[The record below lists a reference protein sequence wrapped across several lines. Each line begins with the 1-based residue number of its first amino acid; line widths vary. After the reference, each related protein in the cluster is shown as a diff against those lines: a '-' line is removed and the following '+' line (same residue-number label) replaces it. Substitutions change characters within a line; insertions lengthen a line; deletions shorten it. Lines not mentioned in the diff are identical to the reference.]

1 MSGYKHAKEQFVS
14 GSAGGSI
21 LTINT
26 VCATAVTTY
35 ALWTIVS
42 ARFSSRTASS
52 LKAPFYE
59 FLVLVVPL
67 LLALTLAAAHA
78 FLLNAFLVLC
88 IVACSSVLPPTPLSP
103 PLSPMT
109 SKRSTPT
116 PGAHSSTHLPSFQ
129 VFNRPFVTVYRAH
142 MMLMT
147 VICILAV
154 DFPIFP
160 RSFAKAET
168 YGTSI
173 VSSLSLSPLPFFHDV
188 FWPKSNSYFTYE
200 KMDLGVGS
208 FVFSLGLIS
217 ALPILRQKQTE
228 SSVLHEILK
237 SIQHSAGL
245 LALGM
250 VRVVMVKGVDYPE
263 HVTEY
268 GVHWNFFF
276 TMAILP
282 VFGAGL
288 ERLVP
293 IIGFTL
299 MALIVTAVHQL
310 ILSRTSL
317 TSWVLTAARVS
328 LVSQNK
334 EGLVSLPGYLAIY
347 LLGLGTG
354 LYVLPPDPYFYH
366 VMTTTADSHASE
378 GVQRKLA
385 EKKEKVWRSKP
396 DKLASVLGS
405 YAIIWSTLFVLV
417 RWSGIEVSRRLA
429 NLPYVL
435 WVAAFNTAFLFLY
448 LCVHLW
454 ASKSP
459 TTRSSSA
466 PRIFEAINKNGLLV
480 FLVAN
485 LLTGLVNVSIE
496 SMYTGTMIAM
506 LSLIV
511 YCALVVGA
519 AWALKGKKLRI

>member
-1 MSGYKHAKEQFVS
+1 MSGYKQAKEQFVS
-14 GSAGGSI
+14 GSVGGSI

-26 VCATAVTTY
+26 VCITAITTY

-42 ARFSSRTASS
+42 ARFSSHTAAS
-52 LKAPFYE
+52 LKAPIYE
-59 FLVLVVPL
+59 FVVLVVPL
-67 LLALTLAAAHA
+67 LLALTLASAHA
-78 FLLNAFLVLC
+78 LLLNALLVLC
-88 IVACSSVLPPTPLSP
+88 IMACSTVLPPPPLSP
-103 PLSPMT
+103 PLSPTT

-116 PGAHSSTHLPSFQ
+116 AAYSSAHLPSSSH

-173 VSSLSLSPLPFFHDV
+173 
-188 FWPKSNSYFTYE
+188 
-200 KMDLGVGS
+200 MDLGVGS

-217 ALPILRQKQTE
+217 ALPILRQKQSN
-228 SSVLHEILK
+228 SSILSEILK

-245 LALGM
+245 LALGL

-282 VFGAGL
+282 VFGSGFG
-288 ERLVP
+288 RLAP
-293 IIGFTL
+293 KIGFTL
-299 MALIVTAVHQL
+299 MALLVTSVHQS
-310 ILSRTSL
+310 ILSRTGL
-317 TSWVLTAARVS
+317 THWTLTPARDS

-334 EGLVSLPGYLAIY
+334 EGLVSLPGYLSIY

-354 LYVLPPDPYFYH
+354 LYVLPPDPYFYD
-366 VMTTTADSHASE
+366 VMTKTLDSHASE
-378 GVQRKLA
+378 EAQRKLA

-405 YAIIWSTLFVLV
+405 YAIIWSTLFALV
-417 RWSGIEVSRRLA
+417 RWSGVEVSRRLA

-435 WVAAFNTAFLFLY
+435 WVAAFNATFLFLY

-454 ASKSP
+454 TSKSP

-496 SMYTGTMIAM
+496 SMYTGTTIAM
-506 LSLIV
+506 LVLIG

-519 AWALKGKKLRI
+519 AWALRGKKLRI

>member
-26 VCATAVTTY
+26 VCATAITTY

-78 FLLNAFLVLC
+78 FLFNAFLVLC
-88 IVACSSVLPPTPLSP
+88 IVACSNVLPPTPLSP

-173 VSSLSLSPLPFFHDV
+173 
-188 FWPKSNSYFTYE
+188 
-200 KMDLGVGS
+200 MDLGVGS

-217 ALPILRQKQTE
+217 ALPILRQKQTK

-293 IIGFTL
+293 KVGFTL
-299 MALIVTAVHQL
+299 MALLVTAVHQL
-310 ILSRTSL
+310 ILSRTSV

-366 VMTTTADSHASE
+366 VMTTTADSQASE
-378 GVQRKLA
+378 EVQRKLA

-429 NLPYVL
+429 NLPYIL

-466 PRIFEAINKNGLLV
+466 PGIFEAINKNGLLV

-496 SMYTGTMIAM
+496 SMYTGTTIAM
-506 LSLIV
+506 LILIG

>member
-26 VCATAVTTY
+26 VCATAITTY

-78 FLLNAFLVLC
+78 FLFNAFLVLC
-88 IVACSSVLPPTPLSP
+88 IVACSNVLPPTPLSP

-173 VSSLSLSPLPFFHDV
+173 VSSNPLSPLPFFWNV
-188 FWPKSNSYFTYE
+188 FRPKSNRYFSYE

-217 ALPILRQKQTE
+217 ALPILRQKQTK

-293 IIGFTL
+293 KVGFTL
-299 MALIVTAVHQL
+299 MALLVTAVHQL

-334 EGLVSLPGYLAIY
+334 EGLVSLPG
-347 LLGLGTG
+347 

-366 VMTTTADSHASE
+366 VMTTTADSQASE
-378 GVQRKLA
+378 EVQRKLA

-429 NLPYVL
+429 NLPYIL

-466 PRIFEAINKNGLLV
+466 PGIFEAINKNGLLV

-496 SMYTGTMIAM
+496 SMYTGTTIAM
-506 LSLIV
+506 LILIG